1 MLIYQGFFKQAKTPS
16 VIIFNKVSNN
26 ISMLGKPVI
35 SAFVA
40 LAFKMN
46 RGMRVNKHK
55 MIALR
60 DGF

>member
-1 MLIYQGFFKQAKTPS
+1 MAS
-16 VIIFNKVSNN
+16 VIIFNKANNN

-35 SAFVA
+35 SAFVS

-55 MIALR
+55 MIVLR